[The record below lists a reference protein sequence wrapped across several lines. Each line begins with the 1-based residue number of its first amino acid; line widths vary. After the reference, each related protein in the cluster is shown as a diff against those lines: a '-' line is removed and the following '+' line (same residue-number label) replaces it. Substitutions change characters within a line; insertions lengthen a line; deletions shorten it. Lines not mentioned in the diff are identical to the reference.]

1 MNQSPEPANILRFTA
16 AERWTH
22 RTLGILMG
30 VLLIT
35 AAVLYLPGASAVIG
49 YRPLMRNTH
58 IIAGFL
64 LPIPIIV
71 ACFFW
76 AFRQDLRRLN
86 RFSPNDW
93 KWLRTRKRRNGEI
106 PVGKFNAG
114 QKLNSAFVLGS
125 IIVLLGTGLV
135 MYFNRFFPD
144 DIRTGSTFVHD
155 WLAILVAIATAG
167 HMWMAYGDATAR
179 KGMLTGSVPVEW
191 AEKEHGEWANEV
203 VGETTQQSR

>member
-1 MNQSPEPANILRFTA
+1 MSQSPEPGTLLRFTS

-49 YRPLMRNTH
+49 NRPLMRNAH
-58 IIAGFL
+58 VISGFL

-86 RFSPNDW
+86 RFSP
-93 KWLRTRKRRNGEI
+93 T
-106 PVGKFNAG
+106 
-114 QKLNSAFVLGS
+114 
-125 IIVLLGTGLV
+125 
-135 MYFNRFFPD
+135 
-144 DIRTGSTFVHD
+144 TGSGCAPAGTE
-155 WLAILVAIATAG
+155 VATP
-167 HMWMAYGDATAR
+167 R
-179 KGMLTGSVPVEW
+179 SVSSMP
-191 AEKEHGEWANEV
+191 GR
-203 VGETTQQSR
+203 S

>member
-1 MNQSPEPANILRFTA
+1 MSQSPEPGTLLRFTA
-16 AERWTH
+16 AERWTR
-22 RTLGILMG
+22 RTVGILMG

-35 AAVLYLPGASAVIG
+35 AAMLYLPGASAVIG
-49 YRPLMRNTH
+49 NRPLMRNAH
-58 IIAGFL
+58 VISGFL

-93 KWLRTRKRRNGEI
+93 KWLRSGKNRGGNT

-125 IIVLLGTGLV
+125 IIVLLVTGLV

-144 DIRTGSTFVHD
+144 DIRTGATFVHD
-155 WLAILVAIATAG
+155 WLGLLVAIVTAG
-167 HMWMAYGDATAR
+167 HIWMAYGDATAR
-179 KGMLTGSVPVEW
+179 KGMRTGSVPVEW
-191 AEKEHGEWANEV
+191 AEQEHGEWANEV
-203 VGETTQQSR
+203 RS

>member
-1 MNQSPEPANILRFTA
+1 
-16 AERWTH
+16 
-22 RTLGILMG
+22 MG

-35 AAVLYLPGASAVIG
+35 AAMLYLPGASAVIG
-49 YRPLMRNTH
+49 NRPLMRNAH
-58 IIAGFL
+58 VISGFL

-93 KWLRTRKRRNGEI
+93 KWLRSGKNRGGNT

-125 IIVLLGTGLV
+125 IIVLLVTGLV

-144 DIRTGSTFVHD
+144 DIRTGATFVHD
-155 WLAILVAIATAG
+155 WLGLLVAIVTAG
-167 HMWMAYGDATAR
+167 HIWMAYGDATAR
-179 KGMLTGSVPVEW
+179 KGMRTGSVPVEW
-191 AEKEHGEWANEV
+191 AEQEHGEWANEV
-203 VGETTQQSR
+203 RS

>member
-76 AFRQDLRRLN
+76 AFRQDLRRLS
-86 RFSPNDW
+86 RWAEAQLGF
-93 KWLRTRKRRNGEI
+93 RTRIHYR
-106 PVGKFNAG
+106 A
-114 QKLNSAFVLGS
+114 
-125 IIVLLGTGLV
+125 
-135 MYFNRFFPD
+135 
-144 DIRTGSTFVHD
+144 
-155 WLAILVAIATAG
+155 AG
-167 HMWMAYGDATAR
+167 HRPGDVLQPFLPR
-179 KGMLTGSVPVEW
+179 
-191 AEKEHGEWANEV
+191 
-203 VGETTQQSR
+203 

>member
-1 MNQSPEPANILRFTA
+1 MSQSPEPGTLLRFTA

-35 AAVLYLPGASAVIG
+35 AAMLYLPGASAVIG
-49 YRPLMRNTH
+49 NRPLMRNAH
-58 IIAGFL
+58 VISGFL

-93 KWLRTRKRRNGEI
+93 KWLRSGKNRGGNT

-125 IIVLLGTGLV
+125 IIVLLVTGLV

-144 DIRTGSTFVHD
+144 DIRTGATFVHD
-155 WLAILVAIATAG
+155 WLGLLVAVITAG
-167 HMWMAYGDATAR
+167 HIWMAYGDSTAR
-179 KGMLTGSVPVEW
+179 KGMRTGSVPVEW
-191 AEKEHGEWANEV
+191 AEQEHGEWANEV
-203 VGETTQQSR
+203 RS

>member
-1 MNQSPEPANILRFTA
+1 MNQSPEPTTILRFTA

-76 AFRQDLRRLN
+76 AFRQDLRRPTGAPRGASCASFGSSIPLWEHILGWTATGIAMRREN
-86 RFSPNDW
+86 AISSSFGSGRRSP
-93 KWLRTRKRRNGEI
+93 GI
-106 PVGKFNAG
+106 P
-114 QKLNSAFVLGS
+114 
-125 IIVLLGTGLV
+125 
-135 MYFNRFFPD
+135 
-144 DIRTGSTFVHD
+144 
-155 WLAILVAIATAG
+155 
-167 HMWMAYGDATAR
+167 
-179 KGMLTGSVPVEW
+179 
-191 AEKEHGEWANEV
+191 
-203 VGETTQQSR
+203 